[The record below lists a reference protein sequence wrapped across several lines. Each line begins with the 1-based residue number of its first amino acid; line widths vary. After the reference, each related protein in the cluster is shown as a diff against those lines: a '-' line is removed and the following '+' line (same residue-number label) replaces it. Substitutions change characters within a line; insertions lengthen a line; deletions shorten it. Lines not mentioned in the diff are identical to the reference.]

1 MFAKTTV
8 SFFTLSLIVAAFIC
22 GPASAQA
29 SLKPDTTPR
38 LPPQA
43 GQGLPMEDQAFMV
56 RAVNLSEAE
65 IEVARLA
72 VEKAPSGPL
81 RSLAE
86 QLAAEHQT
94 LREAVTQLAQKHKVT
109 MTPHAAR
116 ADWQQDLQ
124 RFRAL
129 GGEAFARDFLAWQ
142 LGIHLSLADL
152 YQTQASNTPA
162 TDLAKFA
169 IVTLKQVQDRF
180 EQVKQLAAPY
190 GLTAATIKQPP
201 QY

>member
-1 MFAKTTV
+1 MFARV
-8 SFFTLSLIVAAFIC
+8 AVSLIAAALAC
-22 GPASAQA
+22 GPALAQA
-29 SLKPDTTPR
+29 NLKPDTTPR

-43 GQGLPMEDQAFMV
+43 GQGLPAEDQAFIV
-56 RAVNLSEAE
+56 RAINLSEAE
-65 IEVARLA
+65 IEVTRLA
-72 VEKAPSGPL
+72 VEKVPDGPL
-81 RSLAE
+81 ESLSE
-86 QLAAEHQT
+86 QLAADHQT

-109 MTPHAAR
+109 IAPHPAR

-124 RFRAL
+124 RFRTL

-152 YQTQASNTPA
+152 YQTQASNTAA
-162 TDLAKFA
+162 TELARFA
-169 IVTLKQVQDRF
+169 IITLKQVQDRF